1 MDNKT
6 SIEKAKQHFAAILE
20 QQLARVQQMKKDSA
34 WTDYSV
40 LKPIII
46 GICWGDG
53 IGRMI
58 SKHAERVLKS
68 VLTQEVEK
76 GLVEFRDIQG
86 LTIENRS
93 ACGKA
98 IPEDVLAELKKCH
111 VILKGPT
118 TTPQAGDGWPNIE
131 SANVAMRRE
140 LDLFANVRPVKIP
153 QEGVDWTF
161 FRENTEGLYIG
172 EETWLDK
179 DTVVA
184 VKRVTRAG
192 SERIARFA
200 FEYARANNR
209 SSVTAV
215 HKANILKESDG
226 LFLNIAREIS
236 SSYPEV
242 SFHDRIVDALCM
254 DLVIDPGRHDVL
266 LCPNLY
272 GDIISDLAAGLV
284 GGLGAVPGANLGG
297 QCAIFEA
304 VHGSAPDIASQGIA
318 NPTALILAGTMLLSH
333 LGETEAA
340 DRIETAVRSVYA
352 AGKNLTP
359 DMGGTASTRSFTT
372 AVIQQLS

>member
-1 MDNKT
+1 MT
-6 SIEKAKQHFAAILE
+6 SHD
-20 QQLARVQQMKKDSA
+20 V
-34 WTDYSV
+34 V
-40 LKPIII
+40 LIP
-46 GICWGDG
+46 GDG
-53 IGRMI
+53 IGPEV
-58 SKHAERVLKS
+58 AEATRS
-68 VLTQEVEK
+68 VLAASGVDIRWK
-76 GLVEFRDIQG
+76 VMDAGLAAQQAGMQPLPDSLLDAIRDAG
-86 LTIENRS
+86 
-93 ACGKA
+93 AA
-98 IPEDVLAELKKCH
+98 
-111 VILKGPT
+111 LKGPI
-118 TTPQAGDGWPNIE
+118 TTPVGSGFT
-131 SANVAMRRE
+131 SVNVGLRRA
-140 LDLFANVRPVKIP
+140 LDLYANLRPVHSLP
-153 QEGVDWTF
+153 VTTGRYSDVDLVIV
-161 FRENTEGLYIG
+161 RENTEGLYIG

-304 VHGSAPDIASQGIA
+304 VHGSAPDIAGQGIA